1 MMKIPFSEWMINYMD
16 VDTIDEV
23 FDELGHLNYDNL
35 LCGDDVY
42 SMMQTAYHAGA
53 KSNEE
58 E

>member
-1 MMKIPFSEWMINYMD
+1 MMKIPFSEWMINHME
-16 VDTIDEV
+16 VETIDEV
-23 FDELGHLNYDNL
+23 FDELDGMNRESL
-35 LCGDDVY
+35 LQGDDVY